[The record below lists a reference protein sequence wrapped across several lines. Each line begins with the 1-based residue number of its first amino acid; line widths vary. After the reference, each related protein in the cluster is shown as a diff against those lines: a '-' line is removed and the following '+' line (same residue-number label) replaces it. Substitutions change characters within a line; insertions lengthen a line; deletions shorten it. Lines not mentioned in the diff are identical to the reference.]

1 MVAHACNTSTA
12 EGRKRG
18 SEVQDHCQLCI
29 EFEINLSYLKPYPQK
44 TKAKQNLLLCRNM
57 YKTNQAHP
65 SMGLFLW
72 GKIISVLMQI
82 LLCFINID
90 LDKGWL
96 TSGKAVNSTLVIAYT
111 LVAIQKSVSY
121 S

>member
-1 MVAHACNTSTA
+1 
-12 EGRKRG
+12 
-18 SEVQDHCQLCI
+18 
-29 EFEINLSYLKPYPQK
+29 
-44 TKAKQNLLLCRNM
+44 M

-65 SMGLFLW
+65 SMGLFLLD
-72 GKIISVLMQI
+72 KIISVLMQI